1 MIMSVLEHPSL
12 VQVPLGDKFS
22 LVLEANGHHVLLVL
36 EPVGLKDSGLF
47 VIMGPNREVE
57 LDGSGLFMSL
67 FSFFLVLVGGDVAT
81 ENERG
86 KPRLVLVR
94 LVNDRTVATEDERG
108 EPSSFL
114 DSTLVA
120 EVDRGEHGTRGM
132 TRSHGPSEMII
143 DLDGRANI
151 DGVAGSSTRFDTGA
165 GSSGGNR
172 IDLSTGPRAVERS
185 GVRGP
190 DASFGTSATDGAID
204 PRETIVVPAS
214 SRTRRKVRAESS
226 VVVGASARTGSGS
239 RVVVVMGIP
248 GRSAHGGVA
257 VVVVCVFRTAVGAER
272 PVDGSVPA
280 KGRVGGDVGRIEG
293 S

>member
-1 MIMSVLEHPSL
+1 
-12 VQVPLGDKFS
+12 
-22 LVLEANGHHVLLVL
+22 
-36 EPVGLKDSGLF
+36 
-47 VIMGPNREVE
+47 VIDPEVE
-57 LDGSGLFMSL
+57 RDGSSL
-67 FSFFLVLVGGDVAT
+67 FLSMLFFFLVGRDVAT

-86 KPRLVLVR
+86 RPKSLLVGLVD
-94 LVNDRTVATEDERG
+94 DRAVATKNERG
-108 EPSSFL
+108 EPSSSL
-114 DSTLVA
+114 DTTLVA
-120 EVDRGEHGTRGM
+120 KVDRGEPGTRGM

-257 VVVVCVFRTAVGAER
+257 VIVVCVFRTAVGAER

>member
-67 FSFFLVLVGGDVAT
+67 FSFFLVLIGGDVAT

-86 KPRLVLVR
+86 RPKSLLVGLVE
-94 LVNDRTVATEDERG
+94 DGAVATEDERG

-114 DSTLVA
+114 DPTLVA
-120 EVDRGEHGTRGM
+120 EVDRGKPGTRGM
-132 TRSHGPSEMII
+132 SRSHGPSEMII
-143 DLDGRANI
+143 DLDGRTDV
-151 DGVAGSSTRFDTGA
+151 DGVAGSSTRFDTGD
-165 GSSGGNR
+165 GRSGGNR
-172 IDLSTGPRAVERS
+172 IDLSTGTSAGQRT
-185 GVRGP
+185 GVRGSGG
-190 DASFGTSATDGAID
+190 SFGTSTTEGAID

-226 VVVGASARTGSGS
+226 VVVGASVRTRSGS
-239 RVVVVMGIP
+239 RAVVVVGIP

-257 VVVVCVFRTAVGAER
+257 AVIVCVLRTGIGAER

-280 KGRVGGDVGRIEG
+280 KGRVGGDVGRTKG